1 MGEKQQKQNR
11 LDVNST
17 CQRRIWGTGE
27 QEDYG
32 YIQRS
37 RKQEGDAS
45 LGRKNKFSL
54 ILFFFF
60 DVSTN
65 HADTGNW
72 KYIMSCQIIRATW
85 EYALQ
90 RVTYTDW
97 FFNLN
102 VYVYFNSL
110 NKCFLHTC
118 QVPGVLLDVRDPSI
132 NTKCSKHGE
141 IVIDLYILLLTKKE
155 QTCQNTFCMWFSEQ
169 AFLIEKIFQ
178 ISSKAKEKKQ
188 HL

>member
-1 MGEKQQKQNR
+1 M
-11 LDVNST
+11 
-17 CQRRIWGTGE
+17 GE

-45 LGRKNKFSL
+45 LGRKNTFSL
-54 ILFFFF
+54 IPFFLMCQQML
-60 DVSTN
+60 TP
-65 HADTGNW
+65 GNW

-102 VYVYFNSL
+102 VYVCFNSL

-155 QTCQNTFCMWFSEQ
+155 QTCQNTFCMWFPEQ
-169 AFLIEKIFQ
+169 AFLTEKIFQ